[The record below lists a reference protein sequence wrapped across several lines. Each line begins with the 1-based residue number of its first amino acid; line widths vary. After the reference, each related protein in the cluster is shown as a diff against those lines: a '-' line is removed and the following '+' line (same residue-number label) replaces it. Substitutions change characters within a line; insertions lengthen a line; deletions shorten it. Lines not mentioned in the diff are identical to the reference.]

1 MRIANNLKIEVVQ
14 SSGMLLTW
22 KIMAYLSAILFV
34 LLIILSVKVDSEKSY
49 IVKEHAI
56 ILDQL
61 WYTSTFFFVTIRV
74 AGNRDNFPAFHPP
87 T

>member
-49 IVKEHAI
+49 IVKEHPEA
-56 ILDQL
+56 L
-61 WYTSTFFFVTIRV
+61 
-74 AGNRDNFPAFHPP
+74 
-87 T
+87 